1 MYDRETGV
9 LRLIVQGRSS
19 KEIAYLLSVP
29 VKTVERDRAGPL
41 KQANAHNTAQLVHWS
56 DSL

>member
-1 MYDRETGV
+1 MSNREASV

-19 KEIAYLLSVP
+19 KEIAYLLSVS
-29 VKTVERDRAGPL
+29 VKTVERDRAGLL